1 MNYKMN
7 YRKVLL
13 KKNLKKENGKKIE
26 QKIMKPK
33 VQCQQ
38 NQIGA
43 QNDKNQM
50 TIEVINALYAETK
63 LLKTVNFPKTFLFA
77 CNKI

>member
-1 MNYKMN
+1 MN

-33 VQCQQ
+33 VQC
-38 NQIGA
+38 
-43 QNDKNQM
+43 
-50 TIEVINALYAETK
+50 
-63 LLKTVNFPKTFLFA
+63 
-77 CNKI
+77 

>member
-1 MNYKMN
+1 MN

-38 NQIGA
+38 NQIDS
-43 QNDKNQM
+43 QNNKNQM
-50 TIEVINALYAETK
+50 AIEVMSALYVETK
-63 LLKTVNFPKTFLFA
+63 LLKTVNFQIK
-77 CNKI
+77 

>member
-26 QKIMKPK
+26 QQIMKPK

-38 NQIGA
+38 NQIDS
-43 QNDKNQM
+43 QNNKNQM
-50 TIEVINALYAETK
+50 AIEVMSALYVETK
-63 LLKTVNFPKTFLFA
+63 LLKTVNFQIK
-77 CNKI
+77 